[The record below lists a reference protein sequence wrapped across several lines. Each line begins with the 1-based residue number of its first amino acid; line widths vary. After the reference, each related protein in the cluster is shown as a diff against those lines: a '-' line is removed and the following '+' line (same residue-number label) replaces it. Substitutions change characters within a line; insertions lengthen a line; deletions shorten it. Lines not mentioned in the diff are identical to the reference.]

1 MSYKQPLAPT
11 APPAEAVVVT
21 VEPPSGRTTAEELR
35 MGATAMAPDRHE
47 RKFATDV
54 CDSFSHSDYLG
65 VGLASFCCPCH
76 MCSQLMEK
84 EGRRGRLMQTCCS
97 LLFVASVVLLV
108 LSAFLQ
114 ACRSSALSVGAALAG
129 VFLLGLFCIGWSLRR
144 RIRRKWGIPSP
155 RCAYGLE
162 AFDFCC
168 WCAGCDDCCC
178 MLWCGPCAL
187 DQLARQEYLASNGY
201 SVEYDFYAAT
211 GVVPG
216 VQYAR
221 PPV

>member
-1 MSYKQPLAPT
+1 MQQHAPCT
-11 APPAEAVVVT
+11 I
-21 VEPPSGRTTAEELR
+21 
-35 MGATAMAPDRHE
+35 
-47 RKFATDV
+47 RKGNAIR
-54 CDSFSHSDYLG
+54 
-65 VGLASFCCPCH
+65 
-76 MCSQLMEK
+76 
-84 EGRRGRLMQTCCS
+84 RRGRPTTALTSGERTLPEPAEHAVRPQS
-97 LLFVASVVLLV
+97 LLDA
-108 LSAFLQ
+108 
-114 ACRSSALSVGAALAG
+114 RGAAAP
-129 VFLLGLFCIGWSLRR
+129 SYLR
-144 RIRRKWGIPSP
+144 PSP

-162 AFDFCC
+162 AFDVCC

>member
-1 MSYKQPLAPT
+1 MSAAGDSHTKLIYWLWSTDFYNLEQKISYKLSVRTCKLHMYNTRVATCAP
-11 APPAEAVVVT
+11 A
-21 VEPPSGRTTAEELR
+21 
-35 MGATAMAPDRHE
+35 
-47 RKFATDV
+47 RK
-54 CDSFSHSDYLG
+54 
-65 VGLASFCCPCH
+65 
-76 MCSQLMEK
+76 SQLTQATHK
-84 EGRRGRLMQTCCS
+84 TVGTI
-97 LLFVASVVLLV
+97 LLAI
-108 LSAFLQ
+108 A
-114 ACRSSALSVGAALAG
+114 RSP
-129 VFLLGLFCIGWSLRR
+129 
-144 RIRRKWGIPSP
+144 RRKWGIPSP

-162 AFDFCC
+162 AFDVCC

>member
-1 MSYKQPLAPT
+1 MSGFRRVVIYTHLFCERYLLVSYKA
-11 APPAEAVVVT
+11 A
-21 VEPPSGRTTAEELR
+21 
-35 MGATAMAPDRHE
+35 
-47 RKFATDV
+47 
-54 CDSFSHSDYLG
+54 SH
-65 VGLASFCCPCH
+65 A
-76 MCSQLMEK
+76 
-84 EGRRGRLMQTCCS
+84 S
-97 LLFVASVVLLV
+97 LLPNYEAGALMI
-108 LSAFLQ
+108 LSAFLR
-114 ACRSSALSVGAALAG
+114 ACASSARGVGAALAG
-129 VFLLGLFCIGWSLRR
+129 IFLLGLYCIGWSLRR

-162 AFDFCC
+162 ALDFCC

-201 SVEYDFYAAT
+201 SVEYDFYAPT
-211 GVVPG
+211 GVVHG

>member
-21 VEPPSGRTTAEELR
+21 VEPRTTADELR
-35 MGATAMAPDRHE
+35 MGATAMAPDQHE
-47 RKFATDV
+47 IRFQTDV
-54 CDSFSHSDYLG
+54 GECFNHSDYIG
-65 VGLASFCCPCH
+65 TGLASFCCPCH
-76 MCSQLMEK
+76 MCGQLLEK
-84 EGRRGRLMQTCCS
+84 QGHRGRHRGLTICCS
-97 LLFVASVVLLV
+97 LLFVASVVLLI
-108 LSAFLQ
+108 LSAFLR
-114 ACRSSALSVGAALAG
+114 ACASSALAVGAVLAG
-129 VFLLGLFCIGWSLRR
+129 IFLLGLYCVGWSLRR

-162 AFDFCC
+162 AFDVCC

-211 GVVPG
+211 GLVPG

-221 PPV
+221 PLV

>member
-21 VEPPSGRTTAEELR
+21 VEPPAGRTTADELR

-108 LSAFLQ
+108 LSAFLR
-114 ACRSSALSVGAALAG
+114 ACASAALSVGAALAG
-129 VFLLGLFCIGWSLRR
+129 VFLLGLYCVGWSLRR
-144 RIRRKWGIPSP
+144 RIRRKMGHPVAEVCVWP
-155 RCAYGLE
+155 RGVRRLLLVRGL
-162 AFDFCC
+162 
-168 WCAGCDDCCC
+168 
-178 MLWCGPCAL
+178 
-187 DQLARQEYLASNGY
+187 R
-201 SVEYDFYAAT
+201 
-211 GVVPG
+211 
-216 VQYAR
+216 
-221 PPV
+221 